1 MLRAVPD
8 LPCVDDAEP
17 FFCDFEIIMN
27 EACTDQSRKFLMMDR
42 CRYSCNF
49 CKYCLLRILYA
60 GVLAESGLDIRETI
74 VIN

>member
-17 FFCDFEIIMN
+17 SFCDFEIIMN
-27 EACTDQSRKFLMMDR
+27 EACTDPSQKFLMMNR

-49 CKYCLLRILYA
+49 CKYCLLRIGA
-60 GVLAESGLDIRETI
+60 RELFLLKAAFI